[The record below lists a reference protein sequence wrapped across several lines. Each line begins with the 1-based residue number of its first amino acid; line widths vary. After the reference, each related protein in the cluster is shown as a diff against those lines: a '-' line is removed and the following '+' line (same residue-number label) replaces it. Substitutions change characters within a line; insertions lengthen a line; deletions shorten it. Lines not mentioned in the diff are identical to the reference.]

1 MEEELI
7 EAGIVEDVAAFG
19 PGMSEEEF
27 QGVIKAHITDAA
39 DYIDDRIAR
48 DREQAMSFYRGDYLG
63 NEEEG
68 RSQIVM
74 TEVRDVVQ
82 AMMPSLLRVFTSSEK
97 AVEFAPRR
105 EEDVP
110 AAEQATDYINYIFN
124 NDNPG
129 FQILY
134 SAIKDALISKIGV
147 IKWRVD
153 EKTEVEEMHYTGLD
167 EEQAALILS
176 DPDVEM
182 LEQEMEFSELGDG
195 IIEMASPPM
204 VSLRVRRTTRDRK
217 FCVEAIPPEE
227 FIIARNARDLDSA
240 DYVGHRK
247 LMTVSDL
254 VAMGYDREVVE
265 EHAGT
270 GDTFDIN
277 TEAQV
282 RNPALEEFLGNH
294 NSTDDT
300 LNRVLYVESYVR
312 VDKDGDGI
320 AELRKVCS
328 VGGGAHVL
336 HDEVVDDVPFAV
348 LCPDPTPH
356 MVIGASIADQ
366 VKDLQLIKTNVMR
379 NTLDSLAQVIHPRT
393 VVVEGSVNMDDV
405 LNTETGG
412 IIRARAPGMVQP
424 LTEPFVGQNALPLIA
439 YLDDIRA
446 SRTGITKAS
455 QGLDADVLQSTT
467 KAAVTA
473 TVSAAEQR
481 MEMVARIFA
490 ETGIRR
496 LFRGLLRLVVR
507 NQDRPRMVRLRNQW
521 VPIDPRDWDAEMDVM
536 VNVGLGNGNA
546 QERTMLLTQVLTK
559 QEQMLQML
567 GPDNPLVD
575 LQQYRNTMAKILE
588 LNGIKDVSRFF
599 KPITPE
605 IMQRLQQA
613 QAAAKPKQNPAEML
627 AQVEAQKIQADIAIA
642 QSKAQLEAQ
651 KALMDDDRA
660 RDKDEAEM
668 LLKVAELELKYGQ
681 PVNSQAIIDR
691 IERNR
696 SAPSVQ

>member
-1 MEEELI
+1 MEYEI
-7 EAGIVEDVAAFG
+7 EMEDDIKEMASES
-19 PGMSEEEF
+19 PGMSDDEF
-27 QGVIKAHITDAA
+27 QAAVKAQIQDAA

-48 DREQAMSFYRGDYLG
+48 DREDAMSYYRGDPLG
-63 NEEEG
+63 SEEEG

-110 AAEQATDYINYIFN
+110 AAEQATDYINYIFH
-124 NDNPG
+124 NDNNG
-129 FQILY
+129 FKILY
-134 SAIKDALISKIGV
+134 DAIKDALVSKVGV

-153 EKTEVEEMHYTGLD
+153 EKTEVEEIAYSGLD

-176 DPDVEM
+176 DPDVEL
-182 LEQEMEFSELGDG
+182 LEQEMEFSEVGDG
-195 IIEMASPPM
+195 MIEMASPPLI
-204 VSLRVRRTTRDRK
+204 SLKVRRTTRDSK

-227 FIIARNARDLDSA
+227 FIISKNARDLDTA

-254 VAMGYDREVVE
+254 VAMGYDREVIE
-265 EHAGT
+265 QHAGNVQ
-270 GDTFDIN
+270 TFDIN
-277 TEAQV
+277 TEAFT
-282 RNPALEEFLGNH
+282 RNNGLDDMLGIH
-294 NSTDDT
+294 NSDETME
-300 LNRVLYVESYVR
+300 RVLYVESFVR

-320 AELRKVCS
+320 AELRRVCS
-328 VGGGAHVL
+328 VGGAAEIL
-336 HDEVVDDVPFAV
+336 HDEVIDDVPMAV

-356 MVIGASIADQ
+356 LVIGQSIADQ
-366 VKDLQLIKTNVMR
+366 VMDLQRIKTAIMR

-424 LTEPFVGQNALPLIA
+424 LAEPFVGQSALPLIA
-439 YLDDIRA
+439 YLDDVRS
-446 SRTGITKAS
+446 SRTGISKAS
-455 QGLDADVLQSTT
+455 QGLDPDVLQSTT

-473 TVSAAEQR
+473 TMAAAEQR
-481 MEMVARIFA
+481 LEMIARVFA

-496 LFRGLLRLVVR
+496 LFRGLLKLVVR
-507 NQDRPRMVRLRNQW
+507 HQDRARMVRLRNQW
-521 VPIDPRDWDAEMDVM
+521 VPIDPRDWDSEMDVV
-536 VNVGLGNGNA
+536 VNVGLGNGNVA
-546 QERTMLLTQVLTK
+546 ERTALLTQVLTK

-567 GPDNPLVD
+567 GPNNPMVD
-575 LQQYRNTMAKILE
+575 LAQYRNTMAKILE
-588 LNGIKDVSRFF
+588 LNGIKDVSKHF

-605 IMQRLQQA
+605 VMQRLEQA

-651 KALMDDDRA
+651 KAVMDDDRA
-660 RDKDEAEM
+660 RDKDEADM

-681 PVNSQAIIDR
+681 PVNSAAIIER
-691 IERNR
+691 MERNR
-696 SAPSVQ
+696 SNPSVQ

>member
-7 EAGIVEDVAAFG
+7 EAGIVEDVAAVG

-27 QGVIKAHITDAA
+27 QAAVKAQIQDAA

-48 DREQAMSFYRGDYLG
+48 DREDAMSYYRGDPLG
-63 NEEEG
+63 SEEEG

-129 FQILY
+129 FKIMY
-134 SAIKDALISKIGV
+134 DAIKDALVSKIGV
-147 IKWRVD
+147 IKWCVD
-153 EKTEVEEMHYTGLD
+153 EKIEVEEIQYSGLD

-176 DPDVEM
+176 DPDIEM
-182 LEQEMEFSELGDG
+182 LEQEMEFSEIGDG
-195 IIEMASPPM
+195 MIEMASPATI
-204 VSLRVRRTTRDRK
+204 SLKVRRTTRDPK
-217 FCVEAIPPEE
+217 FVVEAIPPEE
-227 FIIARNARDLDSA
+227 FIISKNARDLDTA

-254 VAMGYDREVVE
+254 VAMGYDREVIE
-265 EHAGT
+265 ANAGNVQ
-270 GDTFDIN
+270 TFDIN
-277 TEAQV
+277 TEAMV
-282 RNPALEEFLGNH
+282 RNNDLDDLMGVNNH
-294 NSTDDT
+294 DETME
-300 LNRVLYVESYVR
+300 RVLYVESFVR

-320 AELRKVCS
+320 AELRRVCS
-328 VGGGAHVL
+328 VGGAAEIL
-336 HDEVVDDVPFAV
+336 HDEVIDEVPMSI

-356 MVIGASIADQ
+356 LVIGQSVADQ
-366 VKDLQLIKTNVMR
+366 IMDLQRIKTSIMR

-424 LTEPFVGQNALPLIA
+424 LAAPFVGQNALPLIA
-439 YLDDIRA
+439 YLDDVRS

-455 QGLDADVLQSTT
+455 QGLDPDVLQSTT

-473 TVSAAEQR
+473 TMAAAEQR
-481 MEMVARIFA
+481 LEMVARIFA

-496 LFRGLLRLVVR
+496 LFRGLLKLVVR
-507 NQDRPRMVRLRNQW
+507 HQDRPRMVRLRNQW
-521 VPIDPRDWDAEMDVM
+521 VPIDPRDWDAEMDVI
-536 VNVGLGNGNA
+536 VNVGLGNGNTA
-546 QERTMLLTQVLTK
+546 ERTALLTQVLAK

-605 IMQRLQQA
+605 VMQRLEQA

-651 KALMDDDRA
+651 KAVMDDDRA

>member
-1 MEEELI
+1 MEYEIEMEDDIEEMAS
-7 EAGIVEDVAAFG
+7 ES
-19 PGMSEEEF
+19 PGMSDDEF
-27 QGVIKAHITDAA
+27 QAAVKAQIQDAA

-48 DREQAMSFYRGDYLG
+48 DREDAMSYYRGDPLG
-63 NEEEG
+63 SEEEG

-110 AAEQATDYINYIFN
+110 AAEQATDYINYIFH
-124 NDNPG
+124 NDNNG
-129 FQILY
+129 FKILY
-134 SAIKDALISKIGV
+134 DAIKDALVSKVGV

-153 EKTEVEEMHYTGLD
+153 EKTEVEEIAYSGLD

-182 LEQEMEFSELGDG
+182 LEQEMEFSEVGDG
-195 IIEMASPPM
+195 MIEMASPPM
-204 VSLRVRRTTRDRK
+204 ISLRVRRTTRDSK

-227 FIIARNARDLDSA
+227 FIISKNARDLDTA

-254 VAMGYDREVVE
+254 VAMGYDREVIE
-265 EHAGT
+265 QHAGNVQ
-270 GDTFDIN
+270 TFDIN
-277 TEAQV
+277 TEAFT
-282 RNPALEEFLGNH
+282 RNNGLDDMLGIH
-294 NSTDDT
+294 NSDETME
-300 LNRVLYVESYVR
+300 RVLYVESFVR

-320 AELRKVCS
+320 AELRRVCS
-328 VGGGAHVL
+328 VGGAAEIL
-336 HDEVVDDVPFAV
+336 HDEVIDDVPMAV

-356 MVIGASIADQ
+356 LVIGQSIADQ
-366 VKDLQLIKTNVMR
+366 VMDLQRIKTAIMR

-424 LTEPFVGQNALPLIA
+424 LAEPFVGQSALPLIA
-439 YLDDIRA
+439 YLDDVRS
-446 SRTGITKAS
+446 SRTGISKAS
-455 QGLDADVLQSTT
+455 QGLDPDVLQSTT

-473 TVSAAEQR
+473 TMAAAEQR
-481 MEMVARIFA
+481 LEMIARVFA

-496 LFRGLLRLVVR
+496 LFRGLLKLVVR
-507 NQDRPRMVRLRNQW
+507 HQDRARMVRLRNQW
-521 VPIDPRDWDAEMDVM
+521 VPIDPRDWDSEMDVV
-536 VNVGLGNGNA
+536 VNVGLGNGNVA
-546 QERTMLLTQVLTK
+546 ERTALLTQVLTK

-567 GPDNPLVD
+567 GPNNPMVD
-575 LQQYRNTMAKILE
+575 LAQYRNTMAKILE
-588 LNGIKDVSRFF
+588 LNGIKDVSKHF

-605 IMQRLQQA
+605 VMQRLEQA

-651 KALMDDDRA
+651 KAVMDDDRA
-660 RDKDEAEM
+660 RDKDEADM

-681 PVNSQAIIDR
+681 PVNSAAIIER

-696 SAPSVQ
+696 SNPSVQ

>member
-7 EAGIVEDVAAFG
+7 EAGIVEDVAAVG

>member
-1 MEEELI
+1 MEDEELI
-7 EAGIVEDVAAFG
+7 EAGIVEATVTDS
-19 PGMSEEEF
+19 PGMSDEEF
-27 QGVIKAHITDAA
+27 QGVVKSHITDAA

-48 DREQAMSFYRGDYLG
+48 DREQAMSFYRGDFIG
-63 NEEEG
+63 NEEVG

-74 TEVRDVVQ
+74 TEVRDTIQ

-97 AVEFAPRR
+97 AVEFMPRR
-105 EEDVP
+105 EEDAP

-134 SAIKDALISKIGV
+134 SAIKDALVSKTGI

-153 EKTEVEEMHYTGLD
+153 EKTEVEELAYSGLD

-176 DPDVEM
+176 DPDIEL
-182 LEQEMEFSELGDG
+182 LEQQMEFEQIGDG
-195 IIEMASPPM
+195 MIEMQSPTM

-227 FIIARNARDLDSA
+227 FILARNARDLDTA

-277 TEAQV
+277 TEAQT

-328 VGGGAHVL
+328 VGGGAHIL
-336 HDEVVDDVPFAV
+336 HDEVVDDVPFAI

-356 MVIGASIADQ
+356 MVIGSSIADQ

-393 VVVEGSVNMDDV
+393 VVVEGQVNMDDV

-424 LTEPFVGQNALPLIA
+424 LVEPFVGQNALPLVA
-439 YLDDIRA
+439 YLDDIKA
-446 SRTGITKAS
+446 ARTGITKAS
-455 QGLDADVLQSTT
+455 QGLDPDVLQSTT

-481 MEMVARIFA
+481 LEMVARIFA

-496 LFRGLLRLVVR
+496 LFRGLLKMVVR
-507 NQDRPRMVRLRNQW
+507 HQDRPRMVRLRNQW

-536 VNVGLGNGNA
+536 VNVGLG
-546 QERTMLLTQVLTK
+546 
-559 QEQMLQML
+559 
-567 GPDNPLVD
+567 
-575 LQQYRNTMAKILE
+575 MA
-588 LNGIKDVSRFF
+588 
-599 KPITPE
+599 TP
-605 IMQRLQQA
+605 
-613 QAAAKPKQNPAEML
+613 
-627 AQVEAQKIQADIAIA
+627 
-642 QSKAQLEAQ
+642 
-651 KALMDDDRA
+651 
-660 RDKDEAEM
+660 
-668 LLKVAELELKYGQ
+668 
-681 PVNSQAIIDR
+681 
-691 IERNR
+691 R
-696 SAPSVQ
+696 SAPCC